1 MRCRVGAGR
10 ELGTGFGGSGGN
22 EPRLGG
28 RTPAGAA
35 VRSKPSPLAG
45 LKTLLE
51 RADRSPFPFRDFYAS
66 CLPTLP
72 RFLHHA
78 PVGTAEHLGVA
89 WKTAPLPGP
98 AVVSPRSAPPRVCLA
113 HAAGSCRGFFP
124 RASLV
129 PAFFYFWLMPV
140 LIKSADMPLS
150 SKRFRVLCQPSD
162 TR

>member
-10 ELGTGFGGSGGN
+10 ELETGFCGSGGN

-28 RTPAGAA
+28 RTPPWAA

-51 RADRSPFPFRDFYAS
+51 RADCSPFPFRDLYAS

-78 PVGTAEHLGVA
+78 PRKHCWTSWGRLEDTP
-89 WKTAPLPGP
+89 TPGP
-98 AVVSPRSAPPRVCLA
+98 RRSVPAPCPASCVPCPR
-113 HAAGSCRGFFP
+113 RGFFP

-150 SKRFRVLCQPSD
+150 SKRFRMLCQSSGKVNCY
-162 TR
+162 

>member
-10 ELGTGFGGSGGN
+10 ELGMGFGGSGGN

-78 PVGTAEHLGVA
+78 PRRHCWTSRGRLEDTP
-89 WKTAPLPGP
+89 TPGP
-98 AVVSPRSAPPRVCLA
+98 RRSVPAPCPASRVPYPR
-113 HAAGSCRGFFP
+113 RGFFP

-129 PAFFYFWLMPV
+129 PAFLYFWLMPV
-140 LIKSADMPLS
+140 LIKSADVPLS